1 MTLDTSLITQLRT
14 KTGAGIVDC
23 KEALTESNGDLV
35 KAEEILRKKGLKT
48 VAKKAGR
55 SAKEGVITSYI
66 HAGGKVGVMV
76 ELNCETDFVAR
87 NDDFQTLA
95 KDIAMHIA
103 ASAPEYL
110 KPEDVPSAVLEKEKE
125 ILREQLKAEGKPE
138 AMMEKIIEGKLAKF
152 YEERCLLNQVF
163 IKDETKKI
171 SDLVQA
177 AIAKIG
183 ENIELRRFTR
193 YVLGGE

>member
-1 MTLDTSLITQLRT
+1 MDTTLITQLRA

-23 KEALTESNGDLV
+23 KEALTESNGNLT

-55 SAKEGVITSYI
+55 SAKEGVIMSYI

-87 NDDFQTLA
+87 NEEFQALA

-110 KPEDVPSAVLEKEKE
+110 RPEDVPPLVLEKEKE
-125 ILREQLKAEGKPE
+125 ILRAQLKAEGKPE
-138 AMMEKIIEGKLAKF
+138 AMMDKIIEGKLAKF
-152 YEERCLLNQVF
+152 YEEHCLLKQVF

-171 SDLVQA
+171 EDLLKE

-183 ENIELRRFTR
+183 ENIEARRFTR
-193 YVLGGE
+193 YILGGE

>member
-1 MTLDTSLITQLRT
+1 MVDTSLITQLRT

-23 KEALTESNGDLV
+23 KEALTEANGDLV
-35 KAEEILRKKGLKT
+35 KAEELLRKKGLKT

-55 SAKEGVITSYI
+55 SAKEGVVTSYI
-66 HAGGKVGVMV
+66 HAGGKVGVLV

-87 NDDFQTLA
+87 NEEFQALA

-110 KPEDVPSAVLEKEKE
+110 KPEDVPAEVLEKEKE
-125 ILREQLKAEGKPE
+125 ILREQLRAEKKPE
-138 AMMEKIIEGKLAKF
+138 VMLDKIIEGKLAKF
-152 YEERCLLNQVF
+152 YEERCLLKQVF
-163 IKDETKKI
+163 IKDETKKVE
-171 SDLVQA
+171 DLVKE

-193 YVLGGE
+193 YALGE

>member
-1 MTLDTSLITQLRT
+1 MTISTALITELRT

-23 KEALTESNGDLV
+23 KEALTETNGDLV
-35 KAEEILRKKGLKT
+35 KAEEVLRKKGLKT

-55 SAKEGVITSYI
+55 SAKEGIVTSYI
-66 HAGGKVGVMV
+66 HAGGKVGVLV

-87 NDDFQTLA
+87 NEEFQALA
-95 KDIAMHIA
+95 KDIAMHVA

-110 KPEDVPSAVLEKEKE
+110 KPEDVPAAVLEKEKE
-125 ILREQLKAEGKPE
+125 ILREQLRAEKKPE
-138 AMMEKIIEGKLAKF
+138 AMMDKIIEGKLAKF
-152 YEERCLLNQVF
+152 YEERCLLKQMF

-171 SDLVQA
+171 EDLVKD

-193 YVLGGE
+193 YSLGGE

>member
-1 MTLDTSLITQLRT
+1 MLDTSLITQLRT

-23 KEALTESNGDLV
+23 KEALTEANGDLA
-35 KAEEILRKKGLKT
+35 KAEELLRKKGLKT

-66 HAGGKVGVMV
+66 HAGGKVGVIV

-87 NDDFQTLA
+87 NEEFQGLA
-95 KDIAMHIA
+95 KDLAMHIA
-103 ASAPEYL
+103 ASAPEYVL
-110 KPEDVPSAVLEKEKE
+110 LEDVPAEVLEKEKE
-125 ILREQLKAEGKPE
+125 ILREQLKAEKKPE
-138 AMMEKIIEGKLAKF
+138 AMLDKIIEGKLAKF
-152 YEERCLLNQVF
+152 YEEHCLLKQVF
-163 IKDETKKI
+163 IKDETKKVE
-171 SDLVQA
+171 DLVKE

-193 YVLGGE
+193 YILGGD

>member
-1 MTLDTSLITQLRT
+1 MVDTSLITQLRT

-23 KEALTESNGDLV
+23 KEALTEANGDLV

-66 HAGGKVGVMV
+66 HAGGKVGVLL

-87 NDDFQTLA
+87 NEEFQGLA
-95 KDIAMHIA
+95 KDLSMHIA

-110 KPEDVPSAVLEKEKE
+110 KPEDVPAAVLEKEKE
-125 ILREQLKAEGKPE
+125 ILRAQLKAEKKPE
-138 AMMEKIIEGKLAKF
+138 AMMDKIIEGKLAKF
-152 YEERCLLNQVF
+152 YEEHCLLKQVF

-171 SDLVQA
+171 EGLIQE
-177 AIAKIG
+177 KISKTG
-183 ENIELRRFTR
+183 ENIEVKRFTR
-193 YVLGGE
+193 YMLGE

>member
-1 MTLDTSLITQLRT
+1 MNIDTSLITQLRT

-55 SAKEGVITSYI
+55 SAKEGIITSYI
-66 HAGGKVGVMV
+66 HAGGKVGVLV

-87 NDDFQTLA
+87 NTEFQALA
-95 KDIAMHIA
+95 KDIVMHIA

-110 KPEDVPSAVLEKEKE
+110 RPEDVPVAVLEKEKE
-125 ILREQLKAEGKPE
+125 ILREQLRAEKKPE
-138 AMMEKIIEGKLAKF
+138 AMMDKIIDGKLLKF
-152 YEERCLLNQVF
+152 YEERCLLKQVF
-163 IKDETKKI
+163 IKDETKKVE
-171 SDLVQA
+171 DLVKE

-183 ENIELRRFTR
+183 ENIEVRRFTR
-193 YVLGGE
+193 YMLGGE

>member
-1 MTLDTSLITQLRT
+1 MAINAELITQLRT

-23 KEALTESNGDLV
+23 KEALTEANGDLI

-55 SAKEGVITSYI
+55 SAKEGIVASYI
-66 HAGGKVGVMV
+66 HAGGKVGVLV

-87 NDDFQTLA
+87 NEEFQALA
-95 KDIAMHIA
+95 KDIAMHVA

-110 KPEDVPSAVLEKEKE
+110 RPEDVPAAVLEKEKE
-125 ILREQLKAEGKPE
+125 ILRAQLKAEKKPE
-138 AMMEKIIEGKLAKF
+138 AMMDKIIEGKLAKF
-152 YEERCLLNQVF
+152 YEEHCLLKQVF

-171 SDLVQA
+171 EDLIKEK
-177 AIAKIG
+177 IAKVG
-183 ENIELRRFTR
+183 ENMELRRFTR
-193 YVLGGE
+193 YALGE